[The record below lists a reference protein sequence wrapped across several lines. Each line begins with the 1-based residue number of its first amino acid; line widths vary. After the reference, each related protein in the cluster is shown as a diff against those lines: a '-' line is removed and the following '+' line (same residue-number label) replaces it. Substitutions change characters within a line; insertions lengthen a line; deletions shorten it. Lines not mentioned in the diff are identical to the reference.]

1 MGFEVDAVDEVAQVA
16 EVMER
21 LGKARAVG
29 EEITPELE
37 RHPLL
42 EPGVD
47 VAVDH
52 ADNTVDE
59 DDPDAQ
65 AHGEHDEVVG

>member
-1 MGFEVDAVDEVAQVA
+1 MSFEVDAVDEVAQVA
-16 EVMER
+16 VVVEG
-21 LGKARAVG
+21 LGEAHAMG

-47 VAVDH
+47 VAVDD
-52 ADNTVDE
+52 ADDAVDQH
-59 DDPDAQ
+59 DQDADG
-65 AHGEHDEVVG
+65 HGENDQVVG